1 MPKSTTH
8 NSKCTN
14 NSGILQFL
22 SWSISFF
29 SFNCLP
35 DDVLCKIAI
44 WAHSTHHVK
53 SHLTCRSKL
62 REPTSCNL
70 ILKIWKYN
78 TRHIWKF
85 RSLSNYILMFVLTF
99 EMNMSNGKMSDF
111 VSFPLFG
118 YTLVK
123 SEKCRFWKSMK
134 YFSKKD
140 MLSNSNM
147 FNGKMSYFVSF
158 PLLAFTLVIKLIN
171 FHFEGH

>member
-8 NSKCTN
+8 
-14 NSGILQFL
+14 ILSVPITL
-22 SWSISFF
+22 EYF
-29 SFNCLP
+29 SFYLDLSLFSP
-35 DDVLCKIAI
+35 
-44 WAHSTHHVK
+44 
-53 SHLTCRSKL
+53 
-62 REPTSCNL
+62 L
-70 ILKIWKYN
+70 IVSLMMFCVRLLSERTQLIM
-78 TRHIWKF
+78 WKF